1 MKFRRKFPVEAIQV
15 LPAAL
20 ILALTAGPSVP
31 QVLAHPT
38 NKNGGPPFPSLT
50 LAQYE
55 ATVPAV
61 PASPAP
67 APDASP
73 APAPDA
79 SRAPV
84 PAQSTTVVRRLAIPV
99 PDAPPSDGN
108 IPPAVRPEPSPDGL
122 LLQQALSAEAR
133 DDWSAALTYSAQT
146 ANPVVRDVIQWK
158 YLLDEDSGA
167 SFDAI
172 QAFLTN
178 HPRWPR
184 MNALII
190 RAEKTMPADLDPA
203 QVIAWYSNRTPLS
216 GPGMIHLGEALMST
230 RRTADGIALIRRGWI
245 EFTYAPF
252 DEGNILAA
260 HGDILTPEVQRLRL
274 DHLLARGDA
283 GGAKRQMARV
293 SAAVRRLATA
303 RLEMQANPATVK
315 SVLARLP
322 VSDQADPEFMLDVA
336 KALRRRGNDDEA
348 WVVMEKA
355 PTATNALMIPER
367 WSAERQIMARDA
379 LKAGDV
385 NLAYRFASAPAL
397 NSSAGGTFMDAEFLA
412 GWIALR
418 YLHNTEFAERHFG
431 RLLNGVTYPISVAR
445 AHYWLGRTAEAAGDM
460 ARAAEEYTRAA
471 ENPET
476 FYGELALAKIASNP
490 VLKVSDATSMP
501 TPMARAAFEADERVQ
516 AIRLLAETGDRVDLR
531 QFATALANDPPLP
544 DQLQMLAQL
553 LARTGDTAM
562 SVRAAKAA
570 SYAGYI
576 LPDYLHPIVALP
588 NIGYGPEPALVLAI
602 ARQESEFDPGV
613 VSSAGARGLMQV
625 MPASAK
631 RAADRLGIS
640 YRLSDLT
647 TNPTY
652 NIQLGMATLSQYL
665 DQWNGSYILAIATYN
680 AGPGNVSRWV
690 ETYGDPRDPRV
701 DPVDWIESIPY
712 PETRNYV
719 QRVIENLEVY
729 RDRLGNADRP
739 LSIIA
744 DLYRPGAIEADSTK
758 PLPLPAV
765 QASDTTTTPASH

>member
-1 MKFRRKFPVEAIQV
+1 MKFRRKFAVEARQV

-31 QVLAHPT
+31 LVLAHPT
-38 NKNGGPPFPSLT
+38 NRDGTAFFPPLI

-55 ATVPAV
+55 ATIPAG
-61 PASPAP
+61 AEAP
-67 APDASP
+67 RVAA
-73 APAPDA
+73 
-79 SRAPV
+79 
-84 PAQSTTVVRRLAIPV
+84 TTAVQRLALPV
-99 PDAPPSDGN
+99 PDPAPSQGN
-108 IPPAVRPEPSPDGL
+108 IAPAATPDPSPDGL
-122 LLQQALSAEAR
+122 LLEQALTAEAG
-133 DDWSAALTYSAQT
+133 DDWSAALTYSAET

-158 YLLDEDSGA
+158 YLLDENSGA

-172 QAFLTN
+172 EAFLKS

-184 MNALII
+184 VNALMV
-190 RAEKTMPADLDPA
+190 RAEKTMPADLNPA
-203 QVIAWYSNRTPLS
+203 QVIAWYGNRKPLS
-216 GPGMIHLGEALMST
+216 GLGMIHLGEALMST
-230 RRTADGIALIRRGWI
+230 GRVGDGVAFIKLAWI

-252 DEGNILAA
+252 DENNIVAA
-260 HGDILTPEVQRLRL
+260 HGDILTPEVQKLRL

-283 GGAKRQMARV
+283 GGAKRQLARV
-293 SAAVRRLATA
+293 GAAERRLATA
-303 RLEMQANPATVK
+303 RLEIQANPASVK
-315 SVLARLP
+315 SVLAKLP

-336 KALRRRGNDDEA
+336 KALRRRGDDDEA

-355 PTATNALMIPER
+355 PTEANALVLPER

-379 LKAGDV
+379 LKSGDV
-385 NLAYRFASAPAL
+385 NLAYRFASAPVL
-397 NSSAGGTFMDAEFLA
+397 DSSAGGTFMDGEFLA

-418 YLHNTEFAERHFG
+418 FMHNTELAYHHFG

-445 AHYWLGRTAEAAGDM
+445 AHYWLGRTAEAAGDI
-460 ARAAEEYTRAA
+460 ARAAQEYSRAA

-476 FYGELALAKIASNP
+476 FYGELALAKVADNP
-490 VLKVSDATSMP
+490 VLRVSDATSMP
-501 TPMARAAFEADERVQ
+501 TTMARAAFNADERVR
-516 AIRLLAETGDRVDLR
+516 AIRLLAETGDRGDMR
-531 QFATALANDPPLP
+531 IFATALASDPPLP
-544 DQLQMLAQL
+544 DQFQMLAEL
-553 LARTGDTAM
+553 LAQYGDTAM
-562 SVRAAKAA
+562 TVRAAKAA

-576 LPDYLHPIVALP
+576 LPGYLHPIVAIP
-588 NIGYGPEPALVLAI
+588 NTGEGPEPALVLAI
-602 ARQESEFDPGV
+602 ARQESEFDPAV

-640 YRLSDLT
+640 YRLADLT
-647 TNPTY
+647 ADPTY

-665 DQWNGSYILAIATYN
+665 DLWNGSYILAIATYN
-680 AGPGNVSRWV
+680 AGPGNVSKWV
-690 ETYGDPRDPRV
+690 ETYGDPRNPGV
-701 DPVDWIESIPY
+701 DPVDWIESIPF

-758 PLPLPAV
+758 PIPLILPAV
-765 QASDTTTTPASH
+765 QASDTTAAPAEH

>member
-1 MKFRRKFPVEAIQV
+1 MKFRRKFPVEARQI
-15 LPAAL
+15 LPAAV

-31 QVLAHPT
+31 LVLAHPAI
-38 NKNGGPPFPSLT
+38 KNTGAVFPSLM

-55 ATVPAV
+55 TTIQAPPAA
-61 PASPAP
+61 PPAP
-67 APDASP
+67 LPTPP
-73 APAPDA
+73 A
-79 SRAPV
+79 APV
-84 PAQSTTVVRRLAIPV
+84 QRLAIPA
-99 PDAPPSDGN
+99 PDSPPSDGN
-108 IPPAVRPEPSPDGL
+108 IPPATRADPSPDGL
-122 LLQQALSAEAR
+122 LLAQALTAEAR
-133 DDWSAALTYSAQT
+133 DNWSAAQTYSAET
-146 ANPVVRDVIQWK
+146 ANPVVRDIVQWK

-172 QAFLTN
+172 QAFLSS

-184 MNALII
+184 LNALII

-203 QVIAWYSNRTPLS
+203 QVIAWYGNRTPLS
-216 GPGMIHLGEALMST
+216 GLGMIHLGEAMMST
-230 RRTADGIALIRRGWI
+230 GRVADGIALIKRAWI

-252 DEGNILAA
+252 DENNIVAA
-260 HGDILTPEVQRLRL
+260 HGDILTPQVQKLRL

-283 GGAKRQMARV
+283 GGAKRQLARV
-293 SAAVRRLATA
+293 SAAQRRLATA
-303 RLEMQANPATVK
+303 RLEIQANPASVK
-315 SVLARLP
+315 SVLAKLP

-336 KALRRRGNDDEA
+336 RALRRRGDDDEA
-348 WVVMEKA
+348 WVVMEKT
-355 PTATNALMIPER
+355 PTDKSALVLPER

-379 LKAGDV
+379 LKTADV
-385 NLAYRFASAPAL
+385 NLAYRFASAPVL
-397 NSSAGGTFMDAEFLA
+397 DSSSGGTFMDAEFLA

-418 YLHNTEFAERHFG
+418 FMHNTDLAYRHFE

-460 ARAAEEYTRAA
+460 PRAAQEYARAA

-476 FYGELALAKIASNP
+476 FYGELALAKMAGNP
-490 VLKVSDATSMP
+490 VLKVADATSMP
-501 TPMARAAFEADERVQ
+501 APMARAAFDADERVQ
-516 AIRLLAETGDRVDLR
+516 AIRLLAETGDRADIR
-531 QFATALANDPPLP
+531 QFAAALDNDPPLP
-544 DQLQMLAQL
+544 DQLQMLAHL
-553 LARTGDTAM
+553 LAETGDVAM

-588 NIGYGPEPALVLAI
+588 NAGEGPEPALVLAI

-613 VSSAGARGLMQV
+613 VSNAGARGLMQV

-640 YRLSDLT
+640 YRLADLT
-647 TNPTY
+647 ANPTY

-680 AGPGNVSRWV
+680 AGPTNVSKWV
-690 ETYGDPRDPRV
+690 ETYGDPRNPGV
-701 DPVDWIESIPY
+701 DPVDWIESIPF

-729 RDRLGNADRP
+729 RNRLGNTERP

-758 PLPLPAV
+758 PIPLTPPAI
-765 QASDTTTTPASH
+765 QASDQTAIPASH

>member
-1 MKFRRKFPVEAIQV
+1 MKFRRKFPVEARQV

-31 QVLAHPT
+31 LVLAHPGSGYT
-38 NKNGGPPFPSLT
+38 GHVLPSLM
-50 LAQYE
+50 LAQYG
-55 ATVPAV
+55 ATTPPA

-67 APDASP
+67 APAAAPASP
-73 APAPDA
+73 A
-79 SRAPV
+79 V
-84 PAQSTTVVRRLAIPV
+84 QRLALPV
-99 PDAPPSDGN
+99 PDAPPPDGN
-108 IPPAVRPEPSPDGL
+108 IPPAAMPDPTSDGL
-122 LLQQALSAEAR
+122 LLQQALMAVAR
-133 DDWSAALTYSAQT
+133 DDWSAALSYSGQT
-146 ANPVVRDVIQWK
+146 ANPVVRDVVQWK

-172 QAFLTN
+172 NAFLKN

-184 MNALII
+184 LNALII

-203 QVIAWYSNRTPLS
+203 QVIAWYGNRTPLS
-216 GPGMIHLGEALMST
+216 GLGMIHLGEALMST
-230 RRTADGIALIRRGWI
+230 GRTADGAALIKRAWI

-252 DEGNILAA
+252 DEGNIVAA
-260 HGDILTPEVQRLRL
+260 HGDILTPQVQNLRL
-274 DHLLARGDA
+274 DHLLARGDV

-293 SAAVRRLATA
+293 GAAQRRLATA
-303 RLEMQANPATVK
+303 RLQMQANPASVK
-315 SVLARLP
+315 SVLAKLP

-336 KALRRRGNDDEA
+336 KALRRHGDDDEA

-355 PTATNALMIPER
+355 PTEATALVLPER

-379 LKAGDV
+379 LKTGDV
-385 NLAYRFASAPAL
+385 NLAYRFASAPVL
-397 NSSAGGTFMDAEFLA
+397 DSSAGGTFMDAEFLS

-418 YLHNTEFAERHFG
+418 YLHNTELAYHHFE

-445 AHYWLGRTAEAAGDM
+445 AHYWLGRTAEAAGDT
-460 ARAAEEYTRAA
+460 ARAAQEYSRAA

-476 FYGELALAKIASNP
+476 FYGELALAKLADNP
-490 VLKVSDATSMP
+490 VLKLSDATSMP
-501 TPMARAAFEADERVQ
+501 APMARAAFDADERVQ
-516 AIRLLAETGDRVDLR
+516 AIRLLAESGDRADIR
-531 QFATALANDPPLP
+531 QFATALASDPPLP

-553 LARTGDTAM
+553 LAQTGDIAM

-576 LPDYLHPIVALP
+576 IPGYLHPIVALP
-588 NIGYGPEPALVLAI
+588 NIGEGPEPALVLAI
-602 ARQESEFDPGV
+602 ARQESEFDPAV
-613 VSSAGARGLMQV
+613 ISTAGARGLMQV
-625 MPASAK
+625 MPASAQ
-631 RAADRLGIS
+631 RAAGRLGIS
-640 YRLSDLT
+640 YRLGDLT
-647 TNPTY
+647 ADPTY
-652 NIQLGMATLSQYL
+652 NIQLGMAVLSQYL

-680 AGPGNVSRWV
+680 AGPINVARWV
-690 ETYGDPRDPRV
+690 ETYGDPRNPGV

-729 RDRLGNADRP
+729 RDRLGNSDRP

-758 PLPLPAV
+758 PIPLTPPAV
-765 QASDTTTTPASH
+765 QASEAAITP